1 MKVAEQIEK
10 IAARMTESFMDVDD
24 SICWL
29 GVEAYKEFQKDMMAN
44 MRTTPGSRTNY
55 ADMNITKYFTM
66 CGSITIKVNP
76 KLHPEHVS
84 IGRITLM
91 DFFIEDILLGD
102 ENIIGDDYHI
112 PGSDFG
118 FYSGSD
124 LPTTKPS
131 K

>member
-1 MKVAEQIEK
+1 LRVSEEIEK
-10 IAARMTESFMDVDD
+10 IVYRMMESFMVIDD
-24 SICWL
+24 STICWL
-29 GVEAYKEFQKDMMAN
+29 GVDRYKQFQKESYEN
-44 MRTTPGSRTNY
+44 MRMTTSR
-55 ADMNITKYFTM
+55 DRPHDLNITKYFTM
-66 CGSITIKVNP
+66 CGAVTIRVNP
-76 KLHPEHVS
+76 KLHPEHLS

-102 ENIIGDDYHI
+102 ENIIGDDYNI

>member
-1 MKVAEQIEK
+1 LKVSEEIDK
-10 IAARMTESFMDVDD
+10 IAMRMTESFMEVDG

-29 GVEAYKEFQKDMMAN
+29 GIERYKAFQKESYEN
-44 MRTTPGSRTNY
+44 MRMSSAVRDFPSSLNITNY
-55 ADMNITKYFTM
+55 ITF

-76 KLHPEHVS
+76 KLHPEHLS

-102 ENIIGDDYHI
+102 ENIIGDDYHV